1 MLLREDFVVMRI
13 VSVNV
18 GLPREI
24 ARGDDIVRTGIFK
37 QPIVGRVV
45 LRRLNLAGDAQAD
58 LSVHGGADKAVY
70 AYPFENYAY
79 WREQLPG
86 RELPLGIFGENLTI
100 EGLCE
105 DAVHIGDELRIGTAR
120 LVLTQPRLP
129 CFKLGIRFGDPDMV
143 ARFLAGNRPGFYLAV
158 LEEGEVGTGDAVE
171 LVREDENRLTVTE
184 LFRLMVHDKTNVDLM
199 RRALRVRHLAAVLRK
214 KFESRL
220 KESESGGAS

>member
-37 QPIVGRVV
+37 QPIVGRIA

-220 KESESGGAS
+220 KEAERGGAS